1 MALTTVAELRTALG
15 VGTLYTDAVLQSVCD
30 AADNVLLPFLWKNQQ
45 YIIAHGNTGTVGT
58 LYFDQPIR
66 DYFYVGQSVTIS
78 GAGTKYN
85 GTKTITAVDVQSIT
99 YAVTGS
105 PTEQGYHPVVPLGV
119 VSGTTQA
126 DYTTIDAV
134 KQASLQ
140 ICEAIWQA
148 RQAPSGQGMTVDGF
162 APSPFTMSNTLLAR
176 VRGLLAPYL
185 DPRSICLLY
194 TSDAA
199 DE

>member
-1 MALTTVAELRTALG
+1 MSTTTVAELKATLG
-15 VGTLYTDAVLQSVCD
+15 VGSLYSDAIIQEVCD
-30 AADNVLLPFLWKNQQ
+30 AADDALLPFLWKNEN
-45 YIIAHGNTGTVGT
+45 YNIAHSNTTTEGT
-58 LYFDQPIR
+58 LYFNQRVNDI
-66 DYFYVGQSVTIS
+66 FYVGETVVVS
-78 GAGTKYN
+78 KN
-85 GTKTITAVDVQSIT
+85 GSPFNGSKTITAVDVQSIT

-105 PTEQGYHPVVPLGV
+105 PAEQGYHPVVPLGV
-119 VSGTTQA
+119 VSGTTQT

-185 DPRSICLLY
+185 SPYAQIG
-194 TSDAA
+194 
-199 DE
+199 